1 MTTRTKINHNAMAS
15 EKINICVFGASSRNI
30 EASYLDAAYHLGKL
44 MAQRGWTCL
53 NGAGS
58 EGLMRAVSD
67 GVLDA
72 GGEAVGVIPQFM
84 IDNGWHYDRLTR
96 IIATATMHE
105 RKHTLAQMSQAVI
118 ALPGGC
124 GTMEELL
131 EAITWRQ
138 LNLAIK
144 PIVILNT
151 LGYYDHL
158 EAMLNHSIEQG
169 FMKASHHRLWRM
181 ASSPAEAIAILEQE
195 LSHEAEPTEPK
206 Y

>member
-1 MTTRTKINHNAMAS
+1 MTTRTKIKHNAMAS

-124 GTMEELL
+124 GTLEELL

-138 LNLAIK
+138 LGLSQR
-144 PIVILNT
+144 PIVLLNT
-151 LGYYDHL
+151 RGYYDPL
-158 EAMLNHSIEQG
+158 LAMLQHSIDER
-169 FMKASHHRLWRM
+169 FMKASHHNLWSV
-181 ASSPAEAIAILEQE
+181 ASTPQEAVEMVEQQ
-195 LSHEAEPTEPK
+195 LQQGPSAFTK

>member
-1 MTTRTKINHNAMAS
+1 MTGKV
-15 EKINICVFGASSRNI
+15 NICIFGASSRNL
-30 EASYLDAAYHLGKL
+30 AQAYVDAAHELGQL
-44 MAQRGWTCL
+44 MAQRGWTCI

-67 GVLDA
+67 GVLDS

-84 IDNGWHYDRLTR
+84 IDNQWHYDRLTR
-96 IIATATMHE
+96 IIATVSMHE
-105 RKHTLAQMSQAVI
+105 RKHTMAQMTQAVI

-138 LNLAIK
+138 LNLHPK
-144 PIVILNT
+144 PIVLLNT
-151 LGYYDHL
+151 LGYYNHL
-158 EAMLNHSIEQG
+158 EEMLTHAINQG
-169 FMKASHHRLWRM
+169 FMKKSHHRLWTM
-181 ASSPAEAIAILEQE
+181 AATPKDALEIVERE
-195 LSHEAEPTEPK
+195 LAQDLQPIESK

>member
-1 MTTRTKINHNAMAS
+1 MRLKIL
-15 EKINICVFGASSRNI
+15 EKKGNICVFGASSRNI
-30 EASYLDAAYHLGKL
+30 SQAYITAAYQLGSI
-44 MAQRGWTCL
+44 MAKRGWCCL

-72 GGEAVGVIPQFM
+72 GGEAIGVIPQFM
-84 IDNGWHYDRLTR
+84 IDNGWHYDRLSS
-96 IIATATMHE
+96 IIATETMHD

-138 LNLAIK
+138 LNLAPK

-151 LGYYDHL
+151 LGYYNHL
-158 EAMLNHSIEQG
+158 ESMLVTAIEHG
-169 FMKASHHRLWRM
+169 FMKASHRCLWRM
-181 ASSPAEAIAILEQE
+181 AKDPVQALDIIEQE
-195 LSHEAEPTEPK
+195 LASENAPIESK

>member
-1 MTTRTKINHNAMAS
+1 MTGNV
-15 EKINICVFGASSRNI
+15 NICVFGASSRNL
-30 EASYLDAAYHLGKL
+30 APAYVDAARELGQL
-44 MAQRGWTCL
+44 MAQRGWTCV

-67 GVLDA
+67 GTLDA
-72 GGEAVGVIPQFM
+72 GGEAIGVIPQFM

-96 IIATATMHE
+96 IVATASMHE
-105 RKHTLAQMSQAVI
+105 RKLTMAQMTQAVI

-138 LNLAIK
+138 LNLHPK
-144 PIVILNT
+144 PIVLLNT
-151 LGYYDHL
+151 LNYYSHL
-158 EAMLNHSIEQG
+158 EEMLVHAIDQG
-169 FMKASHHRLWRM
+169 FMKQSHHRLWTL
-181 ASSPAEAIAILEQE
+181 AATPGDALDIVEHELAQGEQPIE
-195 LSHEAEPTEPK
+195 SK

>member
-1 MTTRTKINHNAMAS
+1 M
-15 EKINICVFGASSRNI
+15 EKKGNICVFGASSRN
-30 EASYLDAAYHLGKL
+30 LDQTYVDDAYELGTV
-44 MAQRGWTCL
+44 MAERGWCCL

-72 GGEAVGVIPQFM
+72 GGEAVGIIPQFM
-84 IDNGWHYDRLTR
+84 IDNGWHYDRLSR
-96 IIATATMHE
+96 IIATDTMHD

-138 LNLAIK
+138 LNLAPK
-144 PIVILNT
+144 PIVLLNT
-151 LGYYDHL
+151 LGYYDNL
-158 EAMLNHSIEQG
+158 VAMLEHAIDNK
-169 FMKASHHRLWRM
+169 FMKESHHRLWRV
-181 ASSPAEAIAILEQE
+181 AQSPAEALDIIEQE
-195 LSHEAEPTEPK
+195 LIQSSEPIESK

>member
-1 MTTRTKINHNAMAS
+1 MTTRTKIKHNAMAS

-105 RKHTLAQMSQAVI
+105 RKHTLA
-118 ALPGGC
+118 
-124 GTMEELL
+124 
-131 EAITWRQ
+131 
-138 LNLAIK
+138 
-144 PIVILNT
+144 T

-181 ASSPAEAIAILEQE
+181 ASSPAEAIDILEQE

>member
-1 MTTRTKINHNAMAS
+1 MACD
-15 EKINICVFGASSRNI
+15 KINICVYGASSRDLEQAYI
-30 EASYLDAAYHLGKL
+30 DAAYQLGVL
-44 MAQRGWTCL
+44 MAQHGWSCL

-72 GGEAVGVIPQFM
+72 GGEAIGVIPQFM
-84 IDNGWHYDRLTR
+84 VDNGWHYDRLTS
-96 IIATATMHE
+96 IITTATMHD

-138 LNLAIK
+138 LNIAPK

-158 EAMLNHSIEQG
+158 EAMLVHAIDQG
-169 FMKASHHRLWRM
+169 FMRKSHHRLWQVV
-181 ASSPAEAIAILEQE
+181 STPQQAITMLEQE
-195 LSHEAEPTEPK
+195 LSSSPQPIEPK

>member
-1 MTTRTKINHNAMAS
+1 MERKGY
-15 EKINICVFGASSRNI
+15 ICVFGASSRNLEQDYI
-30 EASYLDAAYHLGKL
+30 DDAYKLGAV
-44 MAQRGWTCL
+44 MAQRGWGCL

-72 GGEAVGVIPQFM
+72 SGEAVGVIPQFM

-96 IIATATMHE
+96 IIATDSMHE
-105 RKHTLAQMSQAVI
+105 RKLTLAKMSQAVI

-138 LNLAIK
+138 LNLAPK
-144 PIVILNT
+144 PIVLLNT
-151 LGYYDHL
+151 SGYYNNL
-158 EAMLNHSIEQG
+158 EAMLYHAIDNG
-169 FMKASHHRLWRM
+169 FMKKTHHRLWQM
-181 ASSPAEAIAILEQE
+181 AQS
-195 LSHEAEPTEPK
+195 PTEALDIIEHELTTTNEPIESK

>member
-1 MTTRTKINHNAMAS
+1 MACN
-15 EKINICVFGASSRNI
+15 KINICVFGASSRDLEQAYI
-30 EASYLDAAYHLGKL
+30 DAAYHLGTL
-44 MAQRGWTCL
+44 MAQRGWSCL

-67 GVLDA
+67 GVLDN

-84 IDNGWHYDRLTR
+84 VDNGWHYDRLTR
-96 IIATATMHE
+96 IITTATMHD

-138 LNLAIK
+138 LNLAPK

-151 LGYYDHL
+151 MGYYNNLSH
-158 EAMLNHSIEQG
+158 MLTTAIEQG
-169 FMKASHHRLWRM
+169 FMRKSHHRLFQVVDT
-181 ASSPAEAIAILEQE
+181 PEQAIAAIEQE
-195 LSHEAEPTEPK
+195 LQSSPK
-206 Y
+206 PIESKY

>member
-1 MTTRTKINHNAMAS
+1 MACD
-15 EKINICVFGASSRNI
+15 KINICVFGASSRDLEQAYI
-30 EASYLDAAYHLGKL
+30 DAAYQLGVL
-44 MAQRGWTCL
+44 MAQHGWSCL

-72 GGEAVGVIPQFM
+72 GGEAIGVIPQFM
-84 IDNGWHYDRLTR
+84 VDNGWHYDRLTS
-96 IIATATMHE
+96 IITTATMHD

-138 LNLAIK
+138 LNIAPK

-158 EAMLNHSIEQG
+158 ETMLVHAIDQG
-169 FMKASHHRLWRM
+169 FMRKSHHRLWQV
-181 ASSPAEAIAILEQE
+181 ASTPQQAITMLEQE
-195 LSHEAEPTEPK
+195 LSSSPQPIEPK